1 MVDDQSTMRKASF
14 TGRGCSKAVPPDQK
28 LSHTALAAD
37 VCFAFLLVA
46 RWCNSVV
53 QGPTSVVHGVIG
65 KQSMNTKTIILFSV
79 LLLLALSKPILLAD
93 VIVMKSGQRVEGEVL
108 KVQKD
113 TLFVDVGVDVI
124 RIPVDQIQ
132 ERINQEPVKEE
143 PTKTENGIFLT
154 ADLPERTV
162 KELVGKFG
170 EGVVLIQ
177 NPEGLGSG
185 FIINDRGYCVTNYHV
200 VEGQTRVAVTIF
212 HQGKNGDFER
222 RAIRDV
228 KILALNPYFD
238 LALLE
243 IPAQKDME
251 FRPVFIADDDTHR
264 EGDTVF
270 AIGSP
275 LGLERSVSEG
285 IVASRNRNMDGIVY
299 IQTTAQINPGNSG
312 GPLFNSK
319 GQVVG
324 VINMK
329 LTFGEGLGFAI
340 PISYLK
346 HFLKN
351 REAFAFDRT
360 NPNTGFHYLEPP
372 RRMNPKVAVEEQ
384 KTVEKTGDEASN

>member
-1 MVDDQSTMRKASF
+1 MKSA
-14 TGRGCSKAVPPDQK
+14 CSQ
-28 LSHTALAAD
+28 
-37 VCFAFLLVA
+37 LL
-46 RWCNSVV
+46 N
-53 QGPTSVVHGVIG
+53 
-65 KQSMNTKTIILFSV
+65 V
-79 LLLLALSKPILLAD
+79 LLLTFLTAATASTQAD
-93 VIVMKSGQRVEGEVL
+93 TIVLKSGQRVEGEVL

-113 TLFVDVGVDVI
+113 TLFVDIGVDVI

-132 ERINQEPVKEE
+132 ERISQEPAAEE
-143 PTKTENGIFLT
+143 KSRTESGVFLS
-154 ADLPERTV
+154 AELPERTV
-162 KELVGKFG
+162 KELVATFG
-170 EGVVLIQ
+170 EGVVLVQ
-177 NPEGLGSG
+177 TPDGLGSG

-212 HQGKNGDFER
+212 HRSENGDFER
-222 RAIRDV
+222 KAIRDV

-243 IPAQKDME
+243 IPAQE
-251 FRPVFIADDDTHR
+251 GLAFRPVFIADDDTHR

-285 IVASRNRNMDGIVY
+285 IVSTRNRNMDGIVY

-346 HFLKN
+346 HFLRN
-351 REAFAFDRT
+351 RDAFAFDKT
-360 NPNTGFHYLEPP
+360 NPNTGYHYLQPP
-372 RRMNPKVAVEEQ
+372 RRSNPKQPYEVAP
-384 KTVEKTGDEASN
+384 

>member
-1 MVDDQSTMRKASF
+1 MNWRILV
-14 TGRGCSKAVPPDQK
+14 
-28 LSHTALAAD
+28 LSVWFFGAFNPVAPAD
-37 VCFAFLLVA
+37 
-46 RWCNSVV
+46 
-53 QGPTSVVHGVIG
+53 I
-65 KQSMNTKTIILFSV
+65 
-79 LLLLALSKPILLAD
+79 
-93 VIVMKSGQRVEGEVL
+93 IVMKSGQRIEGEVL

-113 TLFVDVGVDVI
+113 AVFVDIGVDVI
-124 RIPVDQIQ
+124 RVPVDQIQ
-132 ERINQEPVKEE
+132 ERVTQDPKEE
-143 PTKTENGIFLT
+143 DPKKSENGVFLS

-200 VEGQTRVAVTIF
+200 VEAQTRVAVTIF
-212 HQGKNGDFER
+212 HRSPNGDFER

-243 IPAQKDME
+243 IPVQEDFK
-251 FRPVFIADDDTHR
+251 FQPVYLAEDDAHR
-264 EGDTVF
+264 EGDSVF

-312 GPLFNSK
+312 GPLFNAK
-319 GQVVG
+319 GQVAG

-329 LTFGEGLGFAI
+329 IAFGEGLGFAI

-351 REAFAFDRT
+351 RDAFAFDRT
-360 NPNTGFHYLEPP
+360 NPNTGYHYLDPP
-372 RRMNPKVAVEEQ
+372 KRTNPKQPYEENG
-384 KTVEKTGDEASN
+384 KASPSDESSGG

>member
-1 MVDDQSTMRKASF
+1 MKSVRNLT
-14 TGRGCSKAVPPDQK
+14 V
-28 LSHTALAAD
+28 LA
-37 VCFAFLLVA
+37 
-46 RWCNSVV
+46 
-53 QGPTSVVHGVIG
+53 I
-65 KQSMNTKTIILFSV
+65 
-79 LLLLALSKPILLAD
+79 LALISEALIPESALAD
-93 VIVMKSGQRVEGEVL
+93 VIVMKSGQRIEGEVL

-113 TLFVDVGVDVI
+113 VVFVDVGVDVI
-124 RIPVDQIQ
+124 KVPVDQIQ
-132 ERINQEPVKEE
+132 ERISKGPVKEDVQAS
-143 PTKTENGIFLT
+143 NDGIFMS

-177 NPEGLGSG
+177 NPGGLGSG

-200 VEGQTRVAVTIF
+200 VEEQTRVAVTIF
-212 HQGKNGDFER
+212 HRGENGDFER

-243 IPAQKDME
+243 IPPQKDLK
-251 FRPVFIADDDTHR
+251 FQPVFIADDDTHR

-285 IVASRNRNMDGIVY
+285 IVASKNRNMDGIVY

-312 GPLFNSK
+312 GPLFNAK

-340 PISYLK
+340 PVSYLK
-346 HFLKN
+346 HFLRN
-351 REAFAFDRT
+351 RDAFAFDKT
-360 NPNTGFHYLEPP
+360 NPNTGYHYLEPP
-372 RRMNPKVAVEEQ
+372 RRTNPKQPYEMQ
-384 KTVEKTGDEASN
+384 KAGDGK

>member
-1 MVDDQSTMRKASF
+1 M
-14 TGRGCSKAVPPDQK
+14 
-28 LSHTALAAD
+28 
-37 VCFAFLLVA
+37 
-46 RWCNSVV
+46 
-53 QGPTSVVHGVIG
+53 
-65 KQSMNTKTIILFSV
+65 
-79 LLLLALSKPILLAD
+79 ILLSCLLCSTLSTQMLSAD

-132 ERINQEPVKEE
+132 ERISQEPVKAE
-143 PTKTENGIFLT
+143 PVKTESGVFLS
-154 ADLPERTV
+154 ADLPDRTV
-162 KELVGKFG
+162 KELVSKFG

-177 NPEGLGSG
+177 NPGGLGSG

-212 HQGKNGDFER
+212 HQGENGDFER

-243 IPAQKDME
+243 IPTQKDLK
-251 FRPVFIADDDTHR
+251 FQPVYIADDDTHR

-312 GPLFNSK
+312 GPLFNAR

-340 PISYLK
+340 PVSYLK

-360 NPNTGFHYLEPP
+360 NPNTGYHYLEPP
-372 RRMNPKVAVEEQ
+372 RRMNPKQSYEVASEPKNTEN
-384 KTVEKTGDEASN
+384 DESKN

>member
-1 MVDDQSTMRKASF
+1 MGIHQNDYWSARSRQLKIMT
-14 TGRGCSKAVPPDQK
+14 
-28 LSHTALAAD
+28 SHMAA
-37 VCFAFLLVA
+37 
-46 RWCNSVV
+46 
-53 QGPTSVVHGVIG
+53 
-65 KQSMNTKTIILFSV
+65 
-79 LLLLALSKPILLAD
+79 LLLIAGLLDAPSVAD
-93 VIVMKSGQRVEGEVL
+93 VIVMKSGQRIEGEVL

-113 TLFVDVGVDVI
+113 TVFVDIGVDVV

-132 ERINQEPVKEE
+132 ERIETTAKPETVA
-143 PTKTENGIFLT
+143 KTDDGVFMT

-162 KELVGKFG
+162 KELVGKYG

-212 HQGKNGDFER
+212 HQGQNGDFER

-243 IPAQKDME
+243 IPAQKDLK
-251 FRPVFIADDDTHR
+251 FQPVYIADDDSHR

-312 GPLFNSK
+312 GPLFNER

-346 HFLKN
+346 HFLRN
-351 REAFAFDRT
+351 RDAFAFDRT
-360 NPNTGFHYLEPP
+360 NPNTGYHYLEPP
-372 RRMNPKVAVEEQ
+372 KRMNPRQPYEVPE
-384 KTVEKTGDEASN
+384 VEKDEKS

>member
-1 MVDDQSTMRKASF
+1 MNWRILV
-14 TGRGCSKAVPPDQK
+14 
-28 LSHTALAAD
+28 LSVWFFGAFNPVAPAD
-37 VCFAFLLVA
+37 
-46 RWCNSVV
+46 
-53 QGPTSVVHGVIG
+53 I
-65 KQSMNTKTIILFSV
+65 
-79 LLLLALSKPILLAD
+79 
-93 VIVMKSGQRVEGEVL
+93 IVMKSGQRIEGEVL

-113 TLFVDVGVDVI
+113 AVFVDIGVDVI
-124 RIPVDQIQ
+124 RVPVDQIQ
-132 ERINQEPVKEE
+132 ERVTQDPKEE
-143 PTKTENGIFLT
+143 DPKKSENGVFLS

-200 VEGQTRVAVTIF
+200 VEAQTRVAVTIF
-212 HQGKNGDFER
+212 HRSPNGDFER

-243 IPAQKDME
+243 IPAQEDFK
-251 FRPVFIADDDTHR
+251 FQPVYLAEDDAHR
-264 EGDTVF
+264 EGDSVF

-312 GPLFNSK
+312 GPLFNAK
-319 GQVVG
+319 GQVAG

-329 LTFGEGLGFAI
+329 IAFGEGLGFAI

-351 REAFAFDRT
+351 RDAFAFDRT
-360 NPNTGFHYLEPP
+360 NPNTGYHYLDPP
-372 RRMNPKVAVEEQ
+372 KRTNPKQPYEENG
-384 KTVEKTGDEASN
+384 KASPSDASSGG

>member
-1 MVDDQSTMRKASF
+1 MNR
-14 TGRGCSKAVPPDQK
+14 
-28 LSHTALAAD
+28 ALFPAL
-37 VCFAFLLVA
+37 VLISFLLPSSET
-46 RWCNSVV
+46 N
-53 QGPTSVVHGVIG
+53 
-65 KQSMNTKTIILFSV
+65 
-79 LLLLALSKPILLAD
+79 AD
-93 VIVMKSGQRVEGEVL
+93 VIVMKSGQRIEGEVL

-113 TLFVDVGVDVI
+113 VLFVDVGVDVVKV
-124 RIPVDQIQ
+124 PVEQIQ
-132 ERINQEPVKEE
+132 ERISKEPVQEVAQA
-143 PTKTENGIFLT
+143 TSDGVFMT

-162 KELVGKFG
+162 KELVDKFG

-177 NPEGLGSG
+177 NPGGLGSG

-200 VEGQTRVAVTIF
+200 VEEQTRVAVTIF
-212 HQGKNGDFER
+212 HRSANGDFER

-228 KILALNPYFD
+228 RILALNPYFD

-243 IPAQKDME
+243 IPAQKDLK
-251 FRPVFIADDDTHR
+251 FQPVFIAEDDSHR

-285 IVASRNRNMDGIVY
+285 IVASKNRNMDGIVY

-312 GPLFNSK
+312 GPLFNAK

-340 PISYLK
+340 PVSYLR
-346 HFLKN
+346 HFLSN
-351 REAFAFDRT
+351 RDAFAFDKT
-360 NPNTGFHYLEPP
+360 NPNTGFHYLDPP
-372 RRMNPKVAVEEQ
+372 RRMNPKQPYES
-384 KTVEKTGDEASN
+384 TGEGEAKSEVSAPSK